1 MIKRTTL
8 YYLLFISINAQNTD
22 SLFWFDMN
30 TARQIAPSFPLII
43 NKVFT
48 GGHIFIL
55 DSIEQSKSE
64 VNEGFRIQIFES
76 SVASIARAEAK
87 RFQNILNDTVYI
99 DYETPLYK
107 LRIGN
112 YIDRKSAENSIK
124 KISRLGAKD
133 SWIIRT
139 KIDINKD

>member
-1 MIKRTTL
+1 MIKRIIL
-8 YYLLFISINAQNTD
+8 FYLFFISINAQNTD

-30 TARQIAPSFPLII
+30 TARQIAPNFPLII

-48 GGHIFIL
+48 GDHIFIL

-124 KISRLGAKD
+124 TISRLGAKD

-139 KIDINKD
+139 KIDMDKD